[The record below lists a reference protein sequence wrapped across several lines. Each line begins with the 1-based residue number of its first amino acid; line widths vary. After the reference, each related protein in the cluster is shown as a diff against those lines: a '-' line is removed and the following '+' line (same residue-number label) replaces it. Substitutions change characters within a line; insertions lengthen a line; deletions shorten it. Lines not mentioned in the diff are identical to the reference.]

1 MAEKIALNVNEAAE
15 LIGVSQ
21 TTIYKKVKTGEIPH
35 TRVGSRIIFHR
46 GLIEAWLRGELP
58 ELRQAKA

>member
-35 TRVGSRIIFHR
+35 KKVGSRIIFHR
-46 GLIEAWLRGELP
+46 GLIEAWLRGELQMP
-58 ELRQAKA
+58 KEA

>member
-1 MAEKIALNVNEAAE
+1 MAEKMALNVNETAE

-35 TRVGSRIIFHR
+35 ARLGSRIIFHR
-46 GLIEAWLRGELP
+46 GMIEAWLRGELP
-58 ELRQAKA
+58 ELK